1 MFIATDSIKKRQC
14 IYMSVKREN
23 AYIFTCIYVCVYTY
37 DKTFNKIWNKKAS
50 ANFKSVQV
58 LLKL

>member
-14 IYMSVKREN
+14 IYMSDKREN

-58 LLKL
+58 WLKL

>member
-14 IYMSVKREN
+14 IYMSDKREN

-37 DKTFNKIWNKKAS
+37 KTFNKIWNKKAS

>member
-14 IYMSVKREN
+14 IYMSDKREN

>member
-14 IYMSVKREN
+14 ISMSDKREN